1 MFFCSHLEIPV
12 SANYACHSNKERN
25 AIHAGV
31 FDKHLQKTHKKS
43 LQFDPPKHTII
54 IKADLAWTSTGNK
67 IRPGMAKS
75 IYESCGDHFCNYS
88 QNKKLD
94 PYLCLYNGC
103 ELMLGNNI
111 NVCKGEAN
119 GTRGLFKGIKLK
131 PGENIHVTCLNGY
144 YVNSVYASQ
153 VENVECEHTGS
164 KYTGS
169 FLVEPK
175 KVKCVVDIPNPVI
188 GCDKARIKQSVH
200 MTQVQLI
207 RNLATTGHKLQ
218 GQTKRFMVASDYHY
232 AQNWIYVVLSRVQTR
247 AGLFLREPLDR
258 YKLEINRVDGRLLA
272 HEAWLREFVPLR

>member
-111 NVCKGEAN
+111 NVSKGEAN
-119 GTRGLFKGIKLK
+119 GTRGIFKGIRMK
-131 PGENIHVTCLNGY
+131 PGEKIHVTCLNGY

-153 VENVECEHTGS
+153 VESVECEHTES

-169 FLVEPK
+169 FIVEPK
-175 KVKCVVDIPNPVI
+175 KVKCIVDMPNPVI
-188 GCDKARIKQSVH
+188 GCNTARIKQSIH

-218 GQTKRFMVASDYHY
+218 GQTKKFMVASDYHY

-247 AGLFLREPLDR
+247 IGLFLREPLDR
-258 YKLEINRVDGRLLA
+258 YKLANNRVDGRLIL
-272 HEAWLREFVPLR
+272 HEAWLRQFIPLR